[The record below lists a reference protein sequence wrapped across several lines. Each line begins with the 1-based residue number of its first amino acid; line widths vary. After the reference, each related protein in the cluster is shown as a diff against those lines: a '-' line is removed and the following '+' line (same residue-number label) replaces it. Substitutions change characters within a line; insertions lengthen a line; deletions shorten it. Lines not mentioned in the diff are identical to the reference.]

1 MAVTLVIRGDG
12 GTQELVIEGE
22 VTIGRSA
29 DNTVVL
35 GSPNVS
41 RHHAV
46 LHVDGG
52 QPSLMDLGS
61 ANGTRLRG
69 VELEPRIPMPVRDGD
84 EIVIGPFVLQVRQGT
99 SASTA
104 PTPAQAA
111 AGRGATMVA
120 GATAVLA
127 PRTSPKVVV
136 RWPQGAAEAVLDRP
150 RLTLGREPGND
161 IVVPVDVVSRHHL
174 EFVQAGPGY
183 VIRDLGSVNGIR
195 IGAAQV
201 QEHALA
207 DGDMLD
213 IAGVVTIQFLQP
225 GEALVEALPQVEQQ
239 LALGSK
245 PEQTIGR
252 SSSNDIQLSHPAVS
266 ARHAR
271 IIRAPN
277 GQTTI
282 EDLGSTNGTFV
293 NTDRLTPGVP
303 QVLRT
308 GDVIRIGPFRLAYSP
323 AALHQ
328 RDESREMGVNVVH
341 LNQRINPQLN
351 LLQDIS
357 LSIQPNEFVAV
368 VGVSGAGKST
378 LLGALSG
385 LRPASDGQVL
395 LNGTPLY
402 AHYESY
408 RTTIGYVPQDDILHK
423 ELPVARALEYAA
435 ELRLPDDTTRQE
447 YEGRV
452 ETVIGQLGLQERRE
466 TPIVRLSGGQRKRVS
481 IGAELL
487 TSPGLFFLDEATSGL
502 DPGTEKRLMQ
512 LLRGLADEGHTIIL
526 ITHATQNVMLC
537 DQVAFLA
544 KGGHLAYFGPPDEAL
559 TYFGVQSFDS
569 IYEKLEDELSPEE
582 WGRRYRESPLYDR
595 FVRQRLAASGIALDD
610 PLAASVA
617 VPATSASPLPK
628 ARTSSAWRQFLILAR
643 RYFDII
649 RRDRVL
655 FLALFL
661 VAPILGVITVG
672 VGGPKVLTPL
682 EGNAPSAM
690 TYLFLGSLFPFLIG
704 ALLFVREIV
713 KEIPVYVR
721 ERAVAL
727 KIWPYLGSKVAVGTL
742 FALYHGI
749 ALLVIQALVVDFPAI
764 GIAGYAQLY
773 VTFVLAIVS
782 GVMWALLISAVTSK
796 EEQAMLLV
804 IGIIVLQVVFSGGV
818 VPTDSFGPVGLVLGA
833 ITSTNWA
840 FKAMTAAAGIT
851 TKGCTGD
858 FSACELPGIA
868 GEDEIARASKFQEV
882 GVDQFGGVLDAN
894 VYVAWGAMVAIMAVL
909 AVAIYVLLKRKDTL

>member
-1 MAVTLVIRGDG
+1 
-12 GTQELVIEGE
+12 
-22 VTIGRSA
+22 
-29 DNTVVL
+29 
-35 GSPNVS
+35 
-41 RHHAV
+41 
-46 LHVDGG
+46 
-52 QPSLMDLGS
+52 
-61 ANGTRLRG
+61 
-69 VELEPRIPMPVRDGD
+69 
-84 EIVIGPFVLQVRQGT
+84 
-99 SASTA
+99 
-104 PTPAQAA
+104 
-111 AGRGATMVA
+111 
-120 GATAVLA
+120 
-127 PRTSPKVVV
+127 
-136 RWPQGAAEAVLDRP
+136 
-150 RLTLGREPGND
+150 
-161 IVVPVDVVSRHHL
+161 
-174 EFVQAGPGY
+174 
-183 VIRDLGSVNGIR
+183 
-195 IGAAQV
+195 
-201 QEHALA
+201 
-207 DGDMLD
+207 MLD

-271 IIRAPN
+271 IVRAPN

-303 QVLRT
+303 HALRT

-435 ELRLPDDTTRQE
+435 ELRLPDDTTPQE

-617 VPATSASPLPK
+617 VPAASASPLPK
-628 ARTSSAWRQFLILAR
+628 ARTSSAWRQFLILTR

-749 ALLVIQALVVDFPAI
+749 ALLVIQALVVEFPAI

>member
-1 MAVTLVIRGDG
+1 MAVTLVVRGEG
-12 GTQELVIEGE
+12 AVQELAVEGD
-22 VTIGRSA
+22 VTIGRAA
-29 DNTVVL
+29 DNQVVL
-35 GSPNVS
+35 NAPNVS

-46 LHVDGG
+46 LQVDSGT
-52 QPSLMDLGS
+52 PSLMDLGS

-69 VELEPRIPMPVRDGD
+69 VELEPRIAMPVRDGD
-84 EIVIGPFVLQVRQGT
+84 EIVIGPFTLQVRQVSGP
-99 SASTA
+99 A
-104 PTPAQAA
+104 PAVAA
-111 AGRGATMVA
+111 PSRGATLVA
-120 GATAVLA
+120 GSTAVLA
-127 PRTSPKVVV
+127 QRIPPRIVVH
-136 RWPQGAAEAVLDRP
+136 WPGSSAEVPLDRP
-150 RLTLGREPGND
+150 RVALGREADND

-174 EFVQAGPGY
+174 EIVQAGPGAY
-183 VIRDLGSVNGIR
+183 VLRDLGSVNGVR
-195 IGAAQV
+195 LGPDQV
-201 QEHALA
+201 REHTLR
-207 DGDMLD
+207 DGDTLD
-213 IAGVVTIQFLQP
+213 IAGVVTIQFVQP
-225 GEALVEALPQVEQQ
+225 AEAAIEAVLPQVEQQ

-252 SSSNDIQLSHPAVS
+252 APSNDIQLSHPAVS

-271 IIRAPN
+271 IVRGAG
-277 GQTTI
+277 GQATI

-293 NTDRLTPGVP
+293 NTDRLVPGVP
-303 QVLRT
+303 HPLRT

-357 LSIQPNEFVAV
+357 LSIEPNEFVAV

-423 ELPVARALEYAA
+423 ELPVARALTYAA
-435 ELRLPDDTTRQE
+435 ELRLPDDTTEHEYQE
-447 YEGRV
+447 RV

-559 TYFGVQSFDS
+559 AYFGVQSFDS

-582 WGRRYRESPLYDR
+582 WGRRYRESALYDR

-617 VPATSASPLPK
+617 VPAASGTPLPK

-727 KIWPYLGSKVAVGTL
+727 KIWPYLGSKVAIGTL

-749 ALLVIQALVVDFPAI
+749 ALLVIQALVIDFPGI

-818 VPTDSFGPVGLVLGA
+818 VPTDDFGPVGLVLGA

-840 FKAMTAAAGIT
+840 FKAMTAAAGIST
-851 TKGCTGD
+851 SGCEGD
-858 FSACELPGIA
+858 FSACKLPGIA
-868 GEDEIARASKFQEV
+868 GEEEFARASKFQEV
-882 GVDQFGGVLDAN
+882 GVDQFGGVLDSN
-894 VYVAWGAMVAIMAVL
+894 IYVAWGAMLAIMAVL
-909 AVAIYVLLKRKDTL
+909 AVAIFVLLKRKDTL